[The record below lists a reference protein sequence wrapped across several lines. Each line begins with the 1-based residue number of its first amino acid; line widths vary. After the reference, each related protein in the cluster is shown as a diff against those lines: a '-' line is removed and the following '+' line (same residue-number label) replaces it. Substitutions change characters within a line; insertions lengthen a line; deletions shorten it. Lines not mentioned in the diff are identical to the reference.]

1 MRSVKGKGEDT
12 VDFQLSE
19 IQRDVRQAAREFA
32 EAEFPNA
39 AKEADRE
46 EKTDP
51 ALMQKARELG
61 FVGVFVPE
69 QYAGMGLG
77 FLETALV
84 MEEFWRVD
92 PGIGSQIMCQ
102 SFGSEMI
109 LLFGTE
115 EQKERYL
122 TSVCRDGKIGAVAVT
137 EPDAG
142 SDVLSVS
149 TKAVKKDNGY
159 VINGSKMFISNG
171 DIADFFVT
179 LCLTNPDAGAKT
191 ARHSVIVIDGDRPG
205 IERNK
210 IHGKLGIRA
219 HDTAEITFSNVW
231 VPEENLVGREGKGF
245 ECFMA
250 FFNRSRTYI
259 AAQGVGVAQG
269 ALELALKHTKKRK
282 VFGKLLADSELVQVR
297 LAEMATLTEAARNLT
312 YKAAW
317 KVDRG
322 EIEPALTSMAK
333 WYAAEVGVKVVN
345 EALQLHGGYGYI
357 DEYDISR
364 FYRDAKIVEIYEGV
378 KEVEKLV
385 IGRQLVKGGLMSPA
399 FR

>member
-1 MRSVKGKGEDT
+1 M
-12 VDFQLSE
+12 DFRLSDIQLD
-19 IQRDVRQAAREFA
+19 IKKAAREFA
-32 EAEFPNA
+32 EGEFPKVA
-39 AKEADRE
+39 QECDRS
-46 EKTDP
+46 EKTDMS
-51 ALMQKARELG
+51 LLQKARELG
-61 FVGVFVPE
+61 FVGVFIDE
-69 QYAGMGLG
+69 KYGGMGMG
-77 FLETALV
+77 FLEAALV

-92 PGIGSQIMCQ
+92 PGLANAITCM

-109 LLFGTE
+109 LLYGTE

-122 TSVCRDGKIGAVAVT
+122 TSVCKGNKIAAVAVT

-142 SDVLSVS
+142 SDVLNVS
-149 TKAVKKDNGY
+149 TRAIKQDGGY
-159 VINGSKMFISNG
+159 LINGSKMFISNG

-179 LCLTNPDAGAKT
+179 LCLTNPDAESKNG
-191 ARHSVIVIDGDRPG
+191 RHSVIIINGDKPG

-231 VPEENLVGREGKGF
+231 VPEENLIGQEGKGF

-259 AAQGVGVAQG
+259 AAQGVGIAQG
-269 ALELALKHTKKRK
+269 ALEMALKHVKKRK
-282 VFGKLLADSELVQVR
+282 VFGKPLASSELVQVK
-297 LAEMATLTEAARNLT
+297 LAEMATLIEAARNMT

-317 KVDRG
+317 KVDNG
-322 EIEPALTSMAK
+322 MADPALTAMAK
-333 WYAAEVGVKVVN
+333 WYAGEVGVKVVD
-345 EALQLHGGYGYI
+345 ASLQLHGGYGYI

-378 KEVEKLV
+378 KDVEKLV
-385 IGRQLVKGGLMSPA
+385 IGRHLIKGQV
-399 FR
+399 FF

>member
-1 MRSVKGKGEDT
+1 M
-12 VDFQLSE
+12 DFQLTD
-19 IQRDVRQAAREFA
+19 IQLDIKRAAREFA
-32 EAEFPNA
+32 EGEFPKIA
-39 AKEADRE
+39 QECDRE
-46 EKTDP
+46 EKFDR
-51 ALMQKARELG
+51 ALMERARGLG
-61 FVGVFVPE
+61 FVGVFIDE
-69 QYAGMGLG
+69 AYGGMGLG
-77 FLETALV
+77 FLETSIV

-92 PGIGSQIMCQ
+92 PGLGSTISCM

-115 EQKERYL
+115 EQKELYL
-122 TSVCRDGKIGAVAVT
+122 TSVCRGTKIGAVAVT

-142 SDVLSVS
+142 SDVLNVS
-149 TKAVKKDNGY
+149 TRAVKQDGGY
-159 VINGSKMFISNG
+159 LINGSKMFISNG

-179 LCLTNPDAGAKT
+179 LCLTNPDSASKT
-191 ARHSVIVIDGDRPG
+191 GRHSVIVIDGDRQG
-205 IERNK
+205 IERTK
-210 IHGKLGIRA
+210 IRGKLGIRA
-219 HDTAEITFSNVW
+219 HDTAEITFNNVW
-231 VPEENLVGREGKGF
+231 VPEERLIGQEGKGF

-269 ALELALKHTKKRK
+269 AVEMALRHTKKRK
-282 VFGKLLADSELVQVR
+282 VFGKPLASSELVQVK

-322 EIEPALTSMAK
+322 EIDPALTSMAK

-385 IGRQLVKGGLMSPA
+385 IGRQLVKGQLT
-399 FR
+399 F

>member
-1 MRSVKGKGEDT
+1 M
-12 VDFQLSE
+12 DFQLSQVQKD
-19 IQRDVRQAAREFA
+19 IRQAAREFA
-32 EAEFPNA
+32 EGEFPKVA
-39 AKEADRE
+39 QECDRD
-46 EKTDP
+46 EKTDMS
-51 ALMQKARELG
+51 LLRKARELG
-61 FVGVFVPE
+61 FTGIFVDE
-69 QYAGMGLG
+69 KYGGMGMG

-84 MEEFWRVD
+84 MEQFWRVD
-92 PGIGSQIMCQ
+92 PGIGSQLMCQ

-115 EQKERYL
+115 DQKDRYL
-122 TSVCRDGKIGAVAVT
+122 RSVCEGGKIGAVAVT

-149 TKAVKKDNGY
+149 TRALRKDKGY
-159 VINGSKMFISNG
+159 IVNGSKMFISNG

-179 LCLTNPDAGAKT
+179 LCLTNPDAQKKT
-191 ARHSVIVIDGDRPG
+191 DRHSVIVIDGGSPG

-210 IHGKLGIRA
+210 IRGKLGIRA
-219 HDTAEITFSNVW
+219 HDTAEITFKDVW
-231 VPEENLVGREGKGF
+231 VPVENVIGTEGKGF

-259 AAQGVGVAQG
+259 AAQGVGIAQG
-269 ALELALKHTKKRK
+269 AIDLALKHVRKRK
-282 VFGKLLADSELVQVR
+282 VFGKPLAESELVQVK

-317 KVDRG
+317 KIDQG
-322 EIEPALTSMAK
+322 MADPALTAMAK
-333 WYAAEVGVKVVN
+333 WYAGEVGVRVVD

-378 KEVEKLV
+378 KDVEKLV
-385 IGRQLVKGGLMSPA
+385 IGRHLVKGQVSFG
-399 FR
+399 

>member
-1 MRSVKGKGEDT
+1 M
-12 VDFQLSE
+12 DFALTA
-19 IQRDVRQAAREFA
+19 IQRDIKQAAREFA
-32 EAEFPNA
+32 EAEFPKFA
-39 AKEADRE
+39 RECDRE
-46 EKTDP
+46 EKTEP
-51 ALMQKARELG
+51 VLMEKARNLG
-61 FVGVFVPE
+61 FVGVYIDE
-69 QYAGMGLG
+69 AYGGMGLG
-77 FLETALV
+77 FLESALV

-92 PGIGSQIMCQ
+92 PGLANAITCM

-115 EQKERYL
+115 DQKERYL
-122 TSVCRDGKIGAVAVT
+122 RSICQGGKIGAVAVT

-142 SDVLSVS
+142 SDVLKVS
-149 TKAVKKDNGY
+149 TRAIRKDGGY
-159 VINGSKMFISNG
+159 LINGSKMFISNG

-179 LCLTNPDAGAKT
+179 LCLTNPEAEAKT
-191 ARHSVIVIDGDRPG
+191 GRHSVLVVDGDRPG

-210 IHGKLGIRA
+210 IRGKLGIRA

-231 VPEENLVGREGKGF
+231 VPEENLIGREGKGF

-269 ALELALKHTKKRK
+269 ALEMALRHVKGRN
-282 VFGKLLADSELVQVR
+282 VFGRPLAESELVQVK

-317 KVDRG
+317 KVDNG
-322 EIEPALTSMAK
+322 VIEPALTSMAK

-378 KEVEKLV
+378 KEIEKLV
-385 IGRQLVKGGLMSPA
+385 IGRYLVKGQMS
-399 FR
+399 F

>member
-1 MRSVKGKGEDT
+1 M
-12 VDFQLSE
+12 DFELSE
-19 IQRDVRQAAREFA
+19 TQKDIRKAAREFA
-32 EAEFPNA
+32 EGEFTKSA
-39 AKEADRE
+39 QECDRE
-46 EKTDP
+46 EK
-51 ALMQKARELG
+51 MESSIMKKACDLG
-61 FVGVFVPE
+61 FVGVFIDE
-69 QYAGMGLG
+69 DHGGMGLG

-92 PGIGSQIMCQ
+92 PGIGSQVMCQ

-115 EQKERYL
+115 DQKERYL
-122 TSVCRDGKIGAVAVT
+122 SSVCRGEKIGAVAVT

-142 SDVLSVS
+142 SDVLNVS
-149 TKAVKKDNGY
+149 TRAVRQDSGY

-179 LCLTNPDAGAKT
+179 LVLTNPDASSKT
-191 ARHSVIVIDGDRPG
+191 GRHTVIVIDGDSPG
-205 IERNK
+205 IQRSK

-231 VPEENLVGREGKGF
+231 VPEANVIGEEGKGF

-259 AAQGVGVAQG
+259 AAQGVGIAQG
-269 ALELALKHTKKRK
+269 ALEMAVRHTKARK
-282 VFGKLLADSELVQVR
+282 VFGKPLAQSELVQVK

-317 KVDRG
+317 KIDQGIV
-322 EIEPALTSMAK
+322 EPALTSMAK
-333 WYAAEVGVKVVN
+333 WYSGEIGVKVVN
-345 EALQLHGGYGYI
+345 EALQLHGGYGFI

-364 FYRDAKIVEIYEGV
+364 FYRDAKIVEIYEGA
-378 KEVEKLV
+378 KEIEKLV
-385 IGRQLVKGGLMSPA
+385 IGRQLIKGQLS
-399 FR
+399 F

>member
-1 MRSVKGKGEDT
+1 M
-12 VDFQLSE
+12 DFQLSDTQKD
-19 IQRDVRQAAREFA
+19 IKKAAREFA
-32 EAEFPNA
+32 EGEFPKVA
-39 AKEADRE
+39 QECDRA
-46 EKTDP
+46 EKTDMV
-51 ALMQKARELG
+51 LLQKARDLG
-61 FVGVFVPE
+61 FVGVFVDE
-69 QYAGMGLG
+69 RYGGMGLG
-77 FLETALV
+77 FLEAAIV

-92 PGIGSQIMCQ
+92 PGLANTITCM

-115 EQKERYL
+115 NQKERYL
-122 TSVCRDGKIGAVAVT
+122 TSVCRGGKIGAVAVT

-142 SDVLSVS
+142 SDVLNVS
-149 TKAVKKDNGY
+149 TRAVRQDDGY
-159 VINGSKMFISNG
+159 LINGSKMFISNG
-171 DIADFFVT
+171 DLADFFVT
-179 LCLTNPDAGAKT
+179 LCLTDSKAEPKT
-191 ARHSVIVIDGDRPG
+191 SRHSVIVIDGDRPG
-205 IERNK
+205 IERTK

-219 HDTAEITFSNVW
+219 HDTAEITFKNVW
-231 VPEENLVGREGKGF
+231 VSDENLIGREGKGF

-269 ALELALKHTKKRK
+269 ALEMALRHVKRRK
-282 VFGKLLADSELVQVR
+282 VFGKPLASSELVQVK

-322 EIEPALTSMAK
+322 EMDPVLTSMAK
-333 WYAAEVGVKVVN
+333 WYAAEVGVRVVD

-378 KEVEKLV
+378 KDVEKLV
-385 IGRQLVKGGLMSPA
+385 IGRHMVKGQVS
-399 FR
+399 F

>member
-1 MRSVKGKGEDT
+1 M
-12 VDFQLSE
+12 DFQLSD
-19 IQRDVRQAAREFA
+19 IQRDVKQAAREFA
-32 EAEFPNA
+32 EGEFTKIA
-39 AKEADRE
+39 QECDRE
-46 EKTDP
+46 EKPDFG
-51 ALMQKARELG
+51 LLQKARDLG
-61 FVGVFVPE
+61 FVGVFIDE
-69 QYAGMGLG
+69 EYGGMGLG
-77 FLETALV
+77 YLDTALV

-92 PGIGSQIMCQ
+92 PGLGSQVMCM

-115 EQKERYL
+115 DQKQRYL
-122 TSVCRDGKIGAVAVT
+122 TSVCRGGKIGAVAVT

-149 TKAVKKDNGY
+149 TRAVRQDGGY
-159 VINGSKMFISNG
+159 LINGSKMFISNG

-179 LCLTNPDAGAKT
+179 LCLTNPAASSKSE
-191 ARHSVIVIDGDRPG
+191 RHSVIVIDGNRPG

-210 IHGKLGIRA
+210 IRGKLGIRA
-219 HDTAEITFSNVW
+219 HDTAEITFKDVW
-231 VPEENLVGREGKGF
+231 VPEENLIGEEGKGF

-259 AAQGVGVAQG
+259 AAQGVGIAQG
-269 ALELALKHTKKRK
+269 ALELALKHVKKRK
-282 VFGKLLADSELVQVR
+282 VFGKTLAASELVQVK

-317 KVDRG
+317 KVDHG
-322 EIEPALTSMAK
+322 QIEPALVSMAK

-378 KEVEKLV
+378 KEIEKLV
-385 IGRQLVKGGLMSPA
+385 IGRHLVKGQVM
-399 FR
+399 F